1 MNNDLTIREQSYR
14 YFLQEAPEL
23 LGVLEQ
29 ELLNLRED
37 YSINKIHNLMRTTHT
52 LKGAAASVGLET
64 IKSVAHSLE
73 DIFKAL
79 FNPDLS
85 IDSEVEALVFEAYE
99 CLRLPLTAELTG
111 GQVNDAEILDR
122 TAAVFAQLQEKL
134 GDCFGQEAKIP
145 SSIELGFDVTQSI
158 FEVGVTQRLNEL
170 ATAVAS
176 ADPVLAATT
185 LRAQVEVFQGLAES
199 LGLPGFGAIGQVAIA
214 ALDTHPDQA
223 LTIAQT
229 AHSDF
234 QKAQTAVL
242 AGDRSQGGQP
252 SLVLQQLAGLTNSF
266 TELSQID
273 HTSERITS
281 QDLGQIHHFLTE
293 TSVSPT
299 PEDALEGAAQE
310 WATQTEL
317 NHVSSATDSQLS
329 LSESANEESDNSLLE
344 SIWGGTSE
352 QDSSGAEEEESLE
365 EIPSW
370 TTIHLTNT
378 SSPEEPEVTVK
389 KPLSRHV
396 GSDSPP
402 TPIPQK
408 DQVSVSSSVRVN
420 VEHLEHLNYSIGEL
434 LTNQN
439 RQSLQNEQLQTAVRS
454 LLARLKQHQQ
464 RLDQLQDWSDHQF
477 IDAEQ
482 RRLGQWGM
490 GTGKGLLGKVLS
502 NSHSSIQN
510 GFDSLELDRYSEVQ
524 LLVQSVLEDAVQLAE
539 ASEAIELFTTQSH
552 QTLEKQRRLLTST
565 RDALMQARML
575 PLADIFGRFHRVL
588 QQLDIRHKKSVG
600 LFLSGTEVLV
610 DKVVAEKLYDPLLH
624 LVRNAFD
631 HGIEPPAVREQQGK
645 PSKGQIEIRAY
656 HRGKYLMIEVRDDG
670 QGLNF
675 EAIRQRGVES
685 QLIDAAQA
693 GNLKEAQL
701 TDLLFEP
708 GFSTASQVNDLSG
721 RGIGLDVVRTQLQT
735 LQGSVAVYSQPGR
748 GTTFILQIPLSLTI
762 SKLLLTNAGNQSY
775 ALLSDAIEQI
785 LIPQAHQIR
794 SWEDGKVIRWG
805 KDADERLIPVYQ
817 LSKVLNYF
825 SQIPEPLV
833 SQAPQSFVPEEQ
845 VMPVIL
851 VRCQDKLLGLE
862 VDQLIGE
869 QELVIRPLGAMIVPP
884 NYVYGG
890 SILADGRLTLVL
902 DGAALM
908 QYVLDQQTAGSTA
921 SLGNSYAAEARG
933 YTQASH
939 ALPSSTH
946 PSLPPSQPQ
955 RLLPAHSRTGL
966 PASPESDV
974 RERRHNMILLVDD
987 SITVRQTLALTLQR
1001 AGYRVLQAK
1010 DGYEAIEQLRHRTDI
1025 QLVLCDIEMPRMNG
1039 FEFLK
1044 YRQQDSVLSN
1054 IPVVILTSRSASKH
1068 RLIAAELGASDY
1080 ITKPYLEH
1088 KLLATVTDVLEKNIL
1103 NSVVSL
1109 RD

>member
-1 MNNDLTIREQSYR
+1 MNNDPTIREQSYR

-176 ADPVLAATT
+176 ADPVVAATT

-199 LGLPGFGAIGQVAIA
+199 LGLPGFGAIAQVAIA

-234 QKAQTAVL
+234 QKAQAAVL

-252 SLVLQQLAGLTNSF
+252 SLVLQQLAGLTNSL
-266 TELSQID
+266 TELSQGD
-273 HTSERITS
+273 ESGRIAS
-281 QDLGQIHHFLTE
+281 QDFGQTHHFLTE
-293 TSVSPT
+293 ASVSSSAQ
-299 PEDALEGAAQE
+299 DALDSAAQE
-310 WATQTEL
+310 FATQTEL
-317 NHVSSATDSQLS
+317 YHVSSAIDSQLS
-329 LSESANEESDNSLLE
+329 LSDSGNEQSDNSLLE

-352 QDSSGAEEEESLE
+352 QESTETAQEESVG
-365 EIPSW
+365 EIQSW
-370 TTIHLTNT
+370 ATFHFTNT
-378 SSPEEPEVTVK
+378 PSPGEPEVTVE
-389 KPLSRHV
+389 KPLSRPV

-402 TPIPQK
+402 TPNEK
-408 DQVSVSSSVRVN
+408 KEQVSVSPTVRVN
-420 VEHLEHLNYSIGEL
+420 VENLEHLNYSIGEL

-464 RLDQLQDWSDHQF
+464 RLDQLQDWSDRQF
-477 IDAEQ
+477 IGGEQ
-482 RRLGQWGM
+482 RRLGQWGI
-490 GTGKGLLGKVLS
+490 GTGQWALDKVVS
-502 NSHSSIQN
+502 EPHYSIQN
-510 GFDSLELDRYSEVQ
+510 KFDSLELDRYSEVQ
-524 LLVQSVLEDAVQLAE
+524 LLVQSVLEDAVQLSE

-575 PLADIFGRFHRVL
+575 PLANIFGRFHRVL
-588 QQLDIRHKKSVG
+588 QQLDIRHNKSVG
-600 LFLSGTEVLV
+600 LSLSGTEVLV

-631 HGIEPPAVREQQGK
+631 HGIESPALRQQQGK
-645 PSKGQIEIRAY
+645 PSKGRIEICAY

-675 EAIRQRGVES
+675 EAIRQRAVEC
-685 QLIDAAQA
+685 QLIDAARA
-693 GNLKEAQL
+693 GSIKEAQL

-735 LQGSVAVYSQPGR
+735 LQGSVTVYSEPGR
-748 GTTFILQIPLSLTI
+748 GTTFILKIPLSITI
-762 SKLLLTNAGNQSY
+762 SKLLLTHAGNQIY

-825 SQIPEPLV
+825 SQIAEPLV
-833 SQAPQSFVPEEQ
+833 SQPPQSFVPEEQ

-851 VRCQDKLLGLE
+851 IRCQDKLLGLE

-908 QYVLDQQTAGSTA
+908 QYVLDQQTGSSTA
-921 SLGNSYAAEARG
+921 SLRDSYAADAPG
-933 YTQASH
+933 YTQTSRTLAS
-939 ALPSSTH
+939 SIH
-946 PSLPPSQPQ
+946 PSLPPSQQQ

-974 RERRHNMILLVDD
+974 RERRDNLILLVDD

-1001 AGYRVLQAK
+1001 AGYRVVQAK

-1088 KLLATVTDVLEKNIL
+1088 KLLATVTDVLEKKIL
-1103 NSVVSL
+1103 NSV
-1109 RD
+1109 